1 MRTFI
6 FAALFILGVAN
17 AHADEP
23 RLHGPAAVA
32 RAIAKADGDFAA
44 LAKSEGTA
52 KAFRDSMDAVDGV
65 VYGGGTEPAVGSEA
79 IYKKMGGD
87 EPEDSTLQWH
97 PIEVFAAKAGDMG
110 VSRGRWT
117 ATSKKP
123 DAKAISGSYVTVWRK
138 NAAGQWKGLIDIGS
152 VDRPPPSTP

>member
-1 MRTFI
+1 MRTLI
-6 FAALFILGVAN
+6 AVGLIALGITSAY
-17 AHADEP
+17 ADEP

-32 RAIAKADGDFAA
+32 RAIAKADGDFAV

-52 KAFRDSMDAVDGV
+52 KAFRDAMDAIDGI
-65 VYGGGTEPAVGSEA
+65 VYGGGAEPAVGSAA

-117 ATSKKP
+117 ARSH
-123 DAKAISGSYVTVWRK
+123 A
-138 NAAGQWKGLIDIGS
+138 
-152 VDRPPPSTP
+152 